1 MYKTRDSILLD
12 INLIFPLLL
21 TETCFPFAI
30 DTRVGVESFSKLYR
44 LVILLVIWSVTL
56 ESMTQKLYTVLAIKA
71 ILKALKITFFS
82 SFVIS
87 E

>member
-21 TETCFPFAI
+21 TETCFPIAI

-44 LVILLVIWSVTL
+44 LVILLVIWLVTL
-56 ESMTQKLYTVLAIKA
+56 ESMTQKLYTVLATKA
-71 ILKALKITFFS
+71 ILKALKIPFF
-82 SFVIS
+82 ILLW
-87 E
+87 